1 VAGNSPVTMNIAKAA
16 LVFILA
22 LTQSHALVT
31 PEFALDAPVNALSNK
46 DETWPA
52 VGFNGSIYVVAWQA
66 QIATNAFRL
75 HLKRLANFQR
85 SHPIEPIT

>member
-1 VAGNSPVTMNIAKAA
+1 MNIAKAA